1 MKVGKALLVAF
12 ILMAFPTVGF
22 GQKETASK
30 DANGVRGLLL
40 HDAANLQTRRWL
52 DDGNGG
58 ALVSFGAGGV
68 GVVDQGISGTSDAD
82 PWNVMIRSGAGTE
95 LGLAASPFAIS
106 IFDAASNLLGV
117 TANPLVIDMGLN
129 NDIQGDVADDAPDT
143 GNPLKEGGVARTG
156 LRTPVADGDRVDAS
170 YDKEGRKVTAPHGV
184 RENEVR
190 NEITLTT
197 TTETEV
203 LAAGGAGV
211 FLDVTGIL
219 VSNTSNTT
227 LRVLLRDVLSGTV
240 VISPPAAS
248 GGGGSAPL
256 MLVPIPQAT
265 ANSQWTAE
273 LSSMPTGGNVK
284 VFLQA
289 VKRQ

>member
-1 MKVGKALLVAF
+1 MFRRFLFLVALVLAVPAWAADERAKTDRKSKTHT
-12 ILMAFPTVGF
+12 IIGENLSGEIRKIRTSDTGSLLMEAPPGGF
-22 GQKETASK
+22 GA
-30 DANGVRGLLL
+30 
-40 HDAANLQTRRWL
+40 
-52 DDGNGG
+52 
-58 ALVSFGAGGV
+58 
-68 GVVDQGISGTSDAD
+68 VDQGAANATPTIR
-82 PWNVMIRSGAGTE
+82 WNIVWRDSTGAE
-95 LGLAASPFAIS
+95 FAIPANPLAMS
-106 IFDAASNLLGV
+106 IFDGLSNLLGV
-117 TANPLVIDMGLN
+117 AANPLTVDLGVN
-129 NDIQGDVADDAPDT
+129 NDIQGDVADDAADT
-143 GNPLKEGGVARTG
+143 GNPVKEGGVARTG

-170 YDKEGRKVTAPHGV
+170 YDKEGRKVTAPHGI

-190 NEITLTT
+190 NEITLTN

-256 MLVPIPQAT
+256 MLVPLPQAT

-273 LSSMPTGGNVK
+273 LSAMPTGGNVK